1 MTNKYIIAIVFFLIT
16 SLANSRLV
24 AVQQPINGKYTE
36 YYPDNTLRVKG
47 RYVKGNK
54 DGYWFY
60 YAHNKIVEKKEY
72 YKKGSLKRTYL
83 YNPKGQLS
91 QIIDD
96 KGTIVTKPACGC

>member
-1 MTNKYIIAIVFFLIT
+1 MTKKYIISIVFFLL
-16 SLANSRLV
+16 LALASSGLNT
-24 AVQQPINGKYTE
+24 AQQPINGKYTE
-36 YYPDNTLRVKG
+36 HYPDNTLRVKG

-54 DGYWFY
+54 EGFWFY
-60 YAHNKIVEKKEY
+60 YAQNKIVEKKEY

-96 KGTIVTKPACGC
+96 KGNITTKPACGC